1 MKKLIF
7 LAIILTTG
15 VLVSCKKDNKGGF
28 VTSFN
33 LVQDSVY
40 YYEKEDYLWFD
51 AIPDYNTFDPRS
63 YGGTSNLGA
72 LTNELTAISQLKINS
87 ATGKPYEYY
96 PLTPGTAKYSFLD
109 DGTKQTSLNGTNT
122 DFGFEPLYAN
132 DNDLRIKYVNP
143 NSPAAAAGLQRG
155 YQILSINGN
164 TDLSYDGTSSNFI
177 INAVYYSTSISIEV
191 ELPDGTTKNVSLNTT
206 AYTVNPVLLY
216 KVFNLGSGHVVGYMV
231 FGSFTALA
239 NAQPQLNTAFNYF
252 IANGV
257 NDLVV
262 DLRYNA
268 GGVEKTAAYLD
279 DLIAPA
285 DKSNTL
291 MYTTYFNSNLQNN
304 IYPLLAKKISIT
316 PGMFTVANNQTN
328 FAKALS
334 LNVSRVFFIVTSETA
349 SSSELTINSLLP
361 EMNVQLIGDTT
372 YGKPVGE
379 MPIQIGHYVLYSPQ
393 FSVENS
399 ASQGSYYSGMAPGS
413 STYPGILA
421 GDDVTK
427 NFGDSTEMLL
437 AHALNYVQNGTYSII
452 SPKIQSFAQSQKLSI
467 YQQKAMNRKLLV
479 NKFRGMVLTEK
490 SK

>member
-1 MKKLIF
+1 MKKLVYLIV
-7 LAIILTTG
+7 ILTTA
-15 VLVSCKKDNKGGF
+15 VLASCKKDKKGGSS
-28 VTSFN
+28 TSFN

-51 AIPDYNTFDPRS
+51 AIPGYNTFDPRS

-72 LTNELTAISQLKINS
+72 LTNELNAISQLKINPS
-87 ATGKPYEYY
+87 TGQPYEYY
-96 PLTPGTAKYSFLD
+96 PSDPGTAKYSFLD
-109 DGTKQTSLNGTNT
+109 DGTKQASLNGTNT

-164 TDLSYDGTSSNFI
+164 TDLSYDGTTSNFI
-177 INAVYYSTSISIEV
+177 INAVYYSSSISMQV
-191 ELPDGTTKNVSLNTT
+191 QLPDGTTKSVSLTT
-206 AYTVNPVLLY
+206 AAYTVNPVLLY

-304 IYPLLAKKISIT
+304 IYPLLAKKIAVT
-316 PGMFTVANNQTN
+316 PGMFIVANNQVN
-328 FAKALS
+328 FTKALS

-349 SSSELTINSLLP
+349 SASELTINNLLP

-379 MPIQIGHYVLYSPQ
+379 TPIPIGHYVLYSPQ

-399 ASQGSYYSGMAPGS
+399 AGKGNYYSGMAPGS
-413 STYPGILA
+413 STYPGMLA

-437 AHALNYVQNGTYSII
+437 AHALNFVKNGTYSITG
-452 SPKIQSFAQSQKLSI
+452 PKIQSLASKQSFSI
-467 YQQKAMNRKLLV
+467 YQAKVVNRNLITRKL
-479 NKFRGMVLTEK
+479 KGMILKTK
-490 SK
+490 

>member
-1 MKKLIF
+1 MKKLIY
-7 LAIILTTG
+7 LAVILISG
-15 VLVSCKKDNKGGF
+15 ILSSCKKDHKSTF
-28 VTSFN
+28 TALN
-33 LVQDSVY
+33 LVQDSIY

-51 AIPDYNTFDPRS
+51 AIPDYNAFNPRS

-72 LTNELTAISQLKINS
+72 LTNELTAISQLKINP
-87 ATGKPYEYY
+87 ATGQPYEYY
-96 PLTPGTAKYSFLD
+96 PLAPGTAKYSFLD
-109 DGTKQTSLNGTNT
+109 DGTKQASLNGTNT

-164 TDLSYDGTSSNFI
+164 TDLSYDGTTSNFI
-177 INAVYYSTSISIEV
+177 INAVYYSSSITMQV
-191 ELPDGTTKNVSLNTT
+191 QLPDGTTKNVSLST
-206 AYTVNPVLLY
+206 ASYTINPVLLY
-216 KVFNLGSGHVVGYMV
+216 KVFNLGGGHVVGYMV

-239 NAQPQLNTAFNYF
+239 NAQPQLTTAFNYF

-262 DLRYNA
+262 DLRYNT

-279 DLIAPA
+279 DLIVPA

-291 MYTTYFNSNLQNN
+291 MYTTYFNSNLQND
-304 IYPLLAKKISIT
+304 IYPLLAKKIAVT

-334 LNVSRVFFIVTSETA
+334 LNISRVFFIVTSETA
-349 SSSELTINSLLP
+349 SSSELTINNLIP

-379 MPIQIGHYVLYSPQ
+379 MPIPIGHYVLYSPQ

-399 ASQGSYYSGMAPGS
+399 ASQGGYYNGMAPGS

-437 AHALNYVQNGTYSII
+437 AHALNYVQNGTYSIAI
-452 SPKIQSFAQSQKLSI
+452 QKIQSFAQSQKLSI
-467 YQQKAMNRKLLV
+467 YQQKAINRKFLT
-479 NKFRGMVLTEK
+479 NRFRGMVLTEK

>member
-1 MKKLIF
+1 MKKLIY
-7 LAIILTTG
+7 LVVILTAG
-15 VLVSCKKDNKGGF
+15 IFASCKKDKKGSSA
-28 VTSFN
+28 TSFN

-51 AIPDYNTFDPRS
+51 ALPDYNTFDPRS
-63 YGGTSNLGA
+63 YGGSSNLGA
-72 LTNELTAISQLKINS
+72 LTNELTAISQLKINP
-87 ATGKPYEYY
+87 ATGQPYEYY
-96 PLTPGTAKYSFLD
+96 PISPGTPKYSFLD
-109 DGTKQTSLNGTNT
+109 DGTKQASLNGINT

-132 DNDLRIKYVNP
+132 DNDLRVKYVNP

-164 TDLSYDGTSSNFI
+164 TDLSYDGNTSNFL
-177 INAVYYSTSISIEV
+177 INAVYYSSSISMQV
-191 ELPDGTTKNVSLNTT
+191 ELPDGTIKAVNLNT
-206 AYTVNPVLLY
+206 APYTVNPVLLY
-216 KVFNLGSGHVVGYMV
+216 KVFNLGSGHIVGYMV

-257 NDLVV
+257 NDLVI

-304 IYPLLAKKISIT
+304 IYPLLAKKINIT
-316 PGMFTVANNQTN
+316 PGMFTVADNQTN

-334 LNVSRVFFIVTSETA
+334 LSINRVFFIVTSETA
-349 SSSELTINSLLP
+349 SASELTINNLLP

-379 MPIQIGHYVLYSPQ
+379 MPIPIGHYVLYSPQ

-399 ASQGSYYSGMAPGS
+399 ASKGSYYSGMHQDHQL
-413 STYPGILA
+413 TRVCLQ
-421 GDDVTK
+421 VT
-427 NFGDSTEMLL
+427 M
-437 AHALNYVQNGTYSII
+437 
-452 SPKIQSFAQSQKLSI
+452 
-467 YQQKAMNRKLLV
+467 
-479 NKFRGMVLTEK
+479 
-490 SK
+490 